1 MLLRL
6 LLWSLADSGTTVAE
20 LRRWLRDDGV
30 RSAEDAHGLLFSAW
44 VSDEATD
51 RWGAIELWETA
62 AAGKRSLTEQARRL
76 IGKDA
81 AVVESFDVEATAE
94 GHSAA
99 GEIGRRGLAFDGG

>member
-1 MLLRL
+1 M
-6 LLWSLADSGTTVAE
+6 
-20 LRRWLRDDGV
+20 
-30 RSAEDAHGLLFSAW
+30 GLGR
-44 VSDEATD
+44 VTD

-62 AAGKRSLTEQARRL
+62 GAGKRSLTEQARRL